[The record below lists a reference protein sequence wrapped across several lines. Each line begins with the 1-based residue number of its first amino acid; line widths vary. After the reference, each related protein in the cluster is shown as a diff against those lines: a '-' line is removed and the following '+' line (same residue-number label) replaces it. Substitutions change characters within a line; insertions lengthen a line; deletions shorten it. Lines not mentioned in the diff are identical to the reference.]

1 MKKSI
6 FTILT
11 LLFTLG
17 LLAQNSA
24 DSRKIIDKTYNDYI
38 TSEGIILSFVLN
50 TLDSDGEE
58 YESLKGVASIKGNKF
73 HLEMNDM
80 DVWFDGKT
88 QWVLMK
94 SINEV
99 NISNPS
105 ESELAS
111 ISPLALLGIYKEG
124 YLLKAPISKTLNN
137 KNVNLI
143 EMTPIDANKEFKT
156 IAIYI
161 DKASGK
167 LMQALFTLKNNMQ
180 TTIDVTDYNDNYKF
194 SDSDFVFDKSQ
205 YRDSEVIDLR

>member
-11 LLFTLG
+11 ILFAFG
-17 LLAQNSA
+17 LFAQNSA
-24 DSRKIIDKTYNDYI
+24 ESRKIIDKTYNDYI
-38 TSEGIILSFVLN
+38 SSEGIKLSFVL
-50 TLDSDGEE
+50 TTIDSDGEE
-58 YESLKGVASIKGNKF
+58 YDSQKGVASIKANKF
-73 HLEMNDM
+73 YLEMNDM

-99 NISNPS
+99 NVSNPS

-124 YLLKAPISKTLNN
+124 YLLKAPLSKTVNN
-137 KNVNLI
+137 KTANVI
-143 EMTPIDANKEFKT
+143 EMTPMDANKEFKA
-156 IAIYI
+156 ISIYI
-161 DKASGK
+161 DKPSGR
-167 LMQALFTLKNNMQ
+167 LIQALFTLKNNMQ
-180 TTIDVTDYNDNYKF
+180 TKIDITEYNDNYKF
-194 SDSDFVFDKSQ
+194 SDSDFVFDKAK